1 MDATLTLVGPHG
13 PVRGGDRRGGEAI
26 AVVDLRHTLSTPW
39 DASTGHA
46 SGAPR
51 HAPVVV
57 TKELDRAS
65 PVLAEAWATN
75 AVFTSWKLEVLGAD
89 GLGRRVPV
97 YAVELRRAVVVH
109 ITVETGEAAAALPR
123 ESVSFAYERITWT
136 WADGNV
142 TATADWGPPA

>member
-13 PVRGGDRRGGEAI
+13 PVRGGDPRGRGTI
-26 AVVDLRHTLSTPW
+26 TVVELRHTLTTPW
-39 DASTGHA
+39 DASTGRA

-65 PVLAEAWATN
+65 PLLAEAWASN
-75 AVFTSWKLEVLGAD
+75 AVLTSWRLEVLGTD

-97 YAVELRRAVVVH
+97 YAVELRRAVVVQ
-109 ITVETGEAAAALPR
+109 IVVQTPEDGELPL

-136 WADGNV
+136 WSAGNV
-142 TATADWGPPA
+142 TATAGWGPPT